1 MYTRLMAKTGNRNQV
16 APSRLAAIALFAS
29 IVLAWGITWTVA
41 KLIVMEVPPFWMS
54 AIRSIVATAGL
65 GILLLARGQMIFPR
79 RGDWAVI
86 VMIAVPHMIVF
97 SVLMAY
103 GLQHVT
109 VGRSVVLAYTT
120 PLWVALGAW
129 PFLHERIPTARAAGI
144 ALGLGGLAWLFN
156 PLAFD
161 WSDANALFGNAML
174 LLSALSWSVSILYT
188 RAHKWV
194 SSPFQLVFWQALLAT
209 FVLIILAPIVEGA
222 PSFTFSLRLAALF
235 AYTGLVGT
243 AYAFW
248 ALAIVNRA
256 LPSST
261 TALGILAT
269 PVVGIAGS
277 ALFLGEGID
286 LPLIAAAATILSGI
300 AIGTLRR

>member
-1 MYTRLMAKTGNRNQV
+1 MAKIGIRAEVTP
-16 APSRLAAIALFAS
+16 PSRAAAIALFAS

-41 KLIVMEVPPFWMS
+41 KLIVAEVPPFWMS
-54 AIRSIVATAGL
+54 AIRSVVATIGL
-65 GILLLARGQMIFPR
+65 GAVLLARRQMIIPK
-79 RGDWAVI
+79 RGDIAVI

-97 SVLMAY
+97 SILMGY
-103 GLQHVT
+103 GLQHVP

-129 PFLHERIPTARAAGI
+129 PFLRERIPPARAAGI
-144 ALGLGGLAWLFN
+144 ALGLAGLAFLFN

-161 WSDANALFGNAML
+161 WSNRNALFGNAML
-174 LLSALSWSVSILYT
+174 LLSALAWSVSILYT

-194 SSPFQLVFWQALLAT
+194 SSPFQLVFWQALLASI
-209 FVLIILAPIVEGA
+209 VLLILAPLVEGA
-222 PSFTFSLRLAALF
+222 PNFAFSPRLAALF
-235 AYTGLVGT
+235 LYTGLIGT

-248 ALAIVNRA
+248 ALAIVNRS
-256 LPSST
+256 LPAST

-269 PVVGIAGS
+269 PVAGIAGS
-277 ALFLGEGID
+277 TLFLGESLD
-286 LPLIAAAATILSGI
+286 PPLLIAAAMILSGI

>member
-1 MYTRLMAKTGNRNQV
+1 MADNT
-16 APSRLAAIALFAS
+16 APPSRLAAIALFAS

-54 AIRSIVATAGL
+54 AIRSAVATIGL
-65 GILLLARGQMIFPR
+65 GVLLVARGQMIIPR
-79 RGDWAVI
+79 RGDIMVI

-97 SVLMAY
+97 SVLMAF
-103 GLQHVT
+103 GLMYVS

-129 PFLHERIPTARAAGI
+129 PFLRERIPPARAAGI
-144 ALGLGGLAWLFN
+144 GLGLAGLVFLFN

-161 WSDANALFGNAML
+161 WSNADALFGNAML
-174 LLSALSWSVSILYT
+174 LLSALSWSISILYT
-188 RAHKWV
+188 RAHKWI

-209 FVLIILAPIVEGA
+209 AVLFVLAPFIEGA
-222 PSFTFSLRLAALF
+222 PRFALSLHLALLF
-235 AYTGLVGT
+235 GYTGLIGT

-248 ALAIVNRA
+248 ALAMVNCS
-256 LPSST
+256 LPAST

-277 ALFLGEGID
+277 ALFLGEGLD
-286 LPLIAAAATILSGI
+286 LPLLVAAVMILSGI
-300 AIGTLRR
+300 AIGTLRRA

>member
-1 MYTRLMAKTGNRNQV
+1 MANFVKNDI
-16 APSRLAAIALFAS
+16 APPSRLAAIALFAS
-29 IVLAWGITWTVA
+29 IVIAWGITWTVA

-54 AIRSIVATAGL
+54 AIRSLVATIGL
-65 GILLLARGQMIFPR
+65 GALLLVRGQMIIPK
-79 RGDWAVI
+79 RGDLPVI
-86 VMIAVPHMIVF
+86 VMISIPHMIVF
-97 SVLMAY
+97 SVLMSF
-103 GLQHVT
+103 GLMYVS

-129 PFLHERIPTARAAGI
+129 PFLRERIPPARAAGI
-144 ALGLGGLAWLFN
+144 ALGLAGLAFLFN

-161 WSDANALFGNAML
+161 WSNRDALFGNAML

-188 RAHKWV
+188 RAHKWI

-209 FVLIILAPIVEGA
+209 LVLFVLAPLIEGA
-222 PSFTFSLRLAALF
+222 PGFAFSWHLALLF

-248 ALAIVNRA
+248 ALAIVNRS
-256 LPSST
+256 LPAST

-277 ALFLGEGID
+277 AVFLGEGID
-286 LPLIAAAATILSGI
+286 LPLLVAAAMILSGI
-300 AIGTLRR
+300 AIGTIRR

>member
-1 MYTRLMAKTGNRNQV
+1 MTA
-16 APSRLAAIALFAS
+16 AAPPSRLAAIALFAS
-29 IVLAWGITWTVA
+29 IVVAWGITWTVA

-54 AIRSIVATAGL
+54 AIRSAVATLGL
-65 GILLLARGQMIFPR
+65 GVLLVARGQMIVPK

-86 VMIAVPHMIVF
+86 VMIAIPHMIVF
-97 SVLMAY
+97 SVLMSY
-103 GLQHVT
+103 GLMHVP

-129 PFLHERIPTARAAGI
+129 PFLRERIPPARGLGI
-144 ALGLGGLAWLFN
+144 ALGLAGLAFLFN

-161 WSDANALFGNAML
+161 WSDSDALFGNAML

-188 RAHKWV
+188 RAHRWV
-194 SSPFQLVFWQALLAT
+194 STPFQLVFWQALLAT
-209 FVLIILAPIVEGA
+209 LILTALAPLIEGA
-222 PSFTFSLRLAALF
+222 PRFVFSPRLAALF

-256 LPSST
+256 LPAST

-269 PVVGIAGS
+269 PVVGMAGS
-277 ALFLGEGID
+277 ALFLGEALD
-286 LPLIAAAATILSGI
+286 LPLLLAAAMILSGI

>member
-1 MYTRLMAKTGNRNQV
+1 MTQPA
-16 APSRLAAIALFAS
+16 APSRAAAIALFAS

-41 KLIVMEVPPFWMS
+41 KLIVLEVPPFWMS
-54 AIRSIVATAGL
+54 AIRSAVATVGL
-65 GILLLARGQMIFPR
+65 GVLLLARGQMIVPK

-86 VMIAVPHMIVF
+86 VMIAIPHMIVF
-97 SVLMAY
+97 SVLMSY
-103 GLQHVT
+103 GLMHVP

-129 PFLHERIPTARAAGI
+129 PFLKERIPPARALGI
-144 ALGLGGLAWLFN
+144 GLGLAGLGFLFN

-161 WSDANALFGNAML
+161 WSDSNALFGNAML

-188 RAHKWV
+188 RAHRWV

-209 FVLIILAPIVEGA
+209 LVLSVLAPLIEGA
-222 PSFTFSLRLAALF
+222 PTFAFSPRLAALF

-256 LPSST
+256 LPAST

-277 ALFLGEGID
+277 ALFLGESLD
-286 LPLIAAAATILSGI
+286 LPLMIAAAMILAGI

>member
-1 MYTRLMAKTGNRNQV
+1 MTQA
-16 APSRLAAIALFAS
+16 APPSRAAAIALFAS
-29 IVLAWGITWTVA
+29 IVVAWGITWTVA
-41 KLIVMEVPPFWMS
+41 KLIVLEVPPFWMS
-54 AIRSIVATAGL
+54 AIRSAVAALGL
-65 GILLLARGQMIFPR
+65 GVLLVARGQMIMPK

-86 VMIAVPHMIVF
+86 VMIAIPHMIVF
-97 SVLMAY
+97 SVLMSF
-103 GLQHVT
+103 GLMHVP

-120 PLWVALGAW
+120 PLWVAVGAW
-129 PFLHERIPTARAAGI
+129 PFLKERIPPARWFGI
-144 ALGLGGLAWLFN
+144 ALGLAGLAFLFN

-161 WSDANALFGNAML
+161 WSDGNALFGNAML

-188 RAHKWV
+188 RAHRWV
-194 SSPFQLVFWQALLAT
+194 STPFQLVFWQALLAT
-209 FVLIILAPIVEGA
+209 AVLSVLAPIIEGA
-222 PSFTFSLRLAALF
+222 PQFVFSPRLAALF
-235 AYTGLVGT
+235 AYSGLVGT

-256 LPSST
+256 LPAST

-277 ALFLGEGID
+277 ALFLGEALD
-286 LPLIAAAATILSGI
+286 LPLLVAAAMILSGI

>member
-1 MYTRLMAKTGNRNQV
+1 
-16 APSRLAAIALFAS
+16 
-29 IVLAWGITWTVA
+29 
-41 KLIVMEVPPFWMS
+41 
-54 AIRSIVATAGL
+54 
-65 GILLLARGQMIFPR
+65 MISF
-79 RGDWAVI
+79 
-86 VMIAVPHMIVF
+86 PHMIVF
-97 SVLMAY
+97 SVLMSF
-103 GLQHVT
+103 GLMYVS

-129 PFLHERIPTARAAGI
+129 PFLKERIPPARAFGI
-144 ALGLGGLAWLFN
+144 ALGLAGLAFLFN

-161 WSDANALFGNAML
+161 WSNADALFGNAML

-209 FVLIILAPIVEGA
+209 LVLFVLAPLIEGPPRFAFSWHLAG
-222 PSFTFSLRLAALF
+222 LF

-256 LPSST
+256 LPAST

-277 ALFLGEGID
+277 AIFLGEGID
-286 LPLIAAAATILSGI
+286 LPLLVAAAMILSGI
-300 AIGTLRR
+300 AIGTLVPMNYFHARLAGLKFDLEAAANNVLILAAQHGFDKVGTKA

>member
-1 MYTRLMAKTGNRNQV
+1 MTHAP
-16 APSRLAAIALFAS
+16 PSRLAAIALFAS
-29 IVLAWGITWTVA
+29 IVCAWGITWTVA

-54 AIRSIVATAGL
+54 AIRSLVATIGL
-65 GILLLARGQMIFPR
+65 GALLLATGRMIIPK
-79 RGDWAVI
+79 RGDIAVI

-97 SVLMAY
+97 SVLMSF
-103 GLQHVT
+103 GLMYVS

-129 PFLHERIPTARAAGI
+129 PFLKERIPPARAFGI
-144 ALGLGGLAWLFN
+144 ALGLAGLAFLFN

-161 WSDANALFGNAML
+161 WSNRDALFGNAML

-209 FVLIILAPIVEGA
+209 IVLFILAPLIEGA
-222 PSFTFSLRLAALF
+222 PRFEASWHLAGLF

-248 ALAIVNRA
+248 ALAIVNRS
-256 LPSST
+256 LPAST

-277 ALFLGEGID
+277 AVFLGEGID
-286 LPLIAAAATILSGI
+286 LPLIVAAAMILSGI

>member
-1 MYTRLMAKTGNRNQV
+1 MTHPAP
-16 APSRLAAIALFAS
+16 PSRRAAIVLFAS
-29 IVLAWGITWTVA
+29 IVLAWGITWTAA
-41 KLIVMEVPPFWMS
+41 KLIVAEVPPFWMS
-54 AIRSIVATAGL
+54 AIRSMVATIGL
-65 GILLLARGQMIFPR
+65 GALLLARGQMIFPR
-79 RGDWAVI
+79 RGDWAVV

-97 SVLMAY
+97 SVLMSY
-103 GLQHVT
+103 GLKYVP

-129 PFLHERIPTARAAGI
+129 PFLRERIPPARGAGI
-144 ALGLGGLAWLFN
+144 ALGLAGLAFLFN

-194 SSPFQLVFWQALLAT
+194 SSPFQLVFWQAVLASAVLL
-209 FVLIILAPIVEGA
+209 VLAPLVEGA
-222 PSFTFSLRLAALF
+222 PSFAFSPRLALLF
-235 AYTGLVGT
+235 AYTGLIGT

-248 ALAIVNRA
+248 ALAIVNRS
-256 LPSST
+256 LPAST

-277 ALFLGEGID
+277 AIFLGEGLD
-286 LPLIAAAATILSGI
+286 APLLLAAAMILAGI
-300 AIGTLRR
+300 AIGTLRRA

>member
-1 MYTRLMAKTGNRNQV
+1 MTQPA

-29 IVLAWGITWTVA
+29 IVVAWGITWTVA

-54 AIRSIVATAGL
+54 AIRSAVATVGL
-65 GILLLARGQMIFPR
+65 GALLLARGQMIIPK

-86 VMIAVPHMIVF
+86 VMIAIPHMIVF
-97 SVLMAY
+97 SVLMSY
-103 GLQHVT
+103 GLMHVP

-129 PFLHERIPTARAAGI
+129 PFLKERIPPARALGI
-144 ALGLGGLAWLFN
+144 GLGLAGLAFLFN

-188 RAHKWV
+188 RAHRWV

-209 FVLIILAPIVEGA
+209 IILTALAPLIEGA
-222 PSFTFSLRLAALF
+222 PGFAFSPRLAALF

-256 LPSST
+256 LPAST

-277 ALFLGEGID
+277 ALFLGESLD
-286 LPLIAAAATILSGI
+286 LPLLLAAAMILAGI

>member
-1 MYTRLMAKTGNRNQV
+1 MV
-16 APSRLAAIALFAS
+16 
-29 IVLAWGITWTVA
+29 AWGITWTVA

-54 AIRSIVATAGL
+54 AIRSLVATIGL
-65 GILLLARGQMIFPR
+65 GILLIARRQMIIPR
-79 RGDWAVI
+79 RGDLPVI
-86 VMIAVPHMIVF
+86 VMISVPHMIVF
-97 SVLMAY
+97 SVLMSY
-103 GLQHVT
+103 GLMHVP

-129 PFLHERIPTARAAGI
+129 PFLKERIPPARALGI
-144 ALGLGGLAWLFN
+144 GLGLAGLAFLFN

-161 WSDANALFGNAML
+161 WSDGNALFGNAML

-188 RAHKWV
+188 RAHRWI

-209 FVLIILAPIVEGA
+209 IVLFVLAPLIEGA
-222 PSFTFSLRLAALF
+222 PSFAYSHRLALLF
-235 AYTGLVGT
+235 VYTGLIGT

-248 ALAIVNRA
+248 ALAIVNRS
-256 LPSST
+256 LPAST

-277 ALFLGEGID
+277 TIFLGEGID
-286 LPLIAAAATILSGI
+286 LPLLVAAAMILSGI

>member
-1 MYTRLMAKTGNRNQV
+1 MTHPSP
-16 APSRLAAIALFAS
+16 PSRAAAIALFAS
-29 IVLAWGITWTVA
+29 IVVAWGITWTVA

-54 AIRSIVATAGL
+54 AIRSLVATIGL
-65 GILLLARGQMIFPR
+65 GILLIARRQMIIPR
-79 RGDWAVI
+79 RGDLPVI
-86 VMIAVPHMIVF
+86 VMISVPHMIVF
-97 SVLMAY
+97 SVLMSY
-103 GLQHVT
+103 GLMHVP

-129 PFLHERIPTARAAGI
+129 PFLKERIPPARALGI
-144 ALGLGGLAWLFN
+144 GLGLAGLAFLFN

-161 WSDANALFGNAML
+161 WSDGNALFGNAML

-188 RAHKWV
+188 RAHRWI

-209 FVLIILAPIVEGA
+209 IVLFVLAPLIEGA
-222 PSFTFSLRLAALF
+222 PSFAYSHRLALLF
-235 AYTGLVGT
+235 VYTGLIGT

-248 ALAIVNRA
+248 ALAIVNRS
-256 LPSST
+256 LPAST

-277 ALFLGEGID
+277 TIFLGEGID
-286 LPLIAAAATILSGI
+286 LPLLVAAAMILSGI

>member
-1 MYTRLMAKTGNRNQV
+1 MSQPAP
-16 APSRLAAIALFAS
+16 PSRLAAIALFAS
-29 IVLAWGITWTVA
+29 IVVAWGITWTVA
-41 KLIVMEVPPFWMS
+41 KLIVAEVPPFWMS
-54 AIRSIVATAGL
+54 AIRSLVATAGL
-65 GILLLARGQMIFPR
+65 GVLLVARGQMIIPK
-79 RGDWAVI
+79 RGDVAVV
-86 VMIAVPHMIVF
+86 VMISIPHMIVF
-97 SVLMAY
+97 SILMSY
-103 GLQHVT
+103 GLKYVP

-129 PFLHERIPTARAAGI
+129 PFLRERIPAPRAVGI
-144 ALGLGGLAWLFN
+144 ALGLAGLAFLFN

-209 FVLIILAPIVEGA
+209 TVLFALAPIVEGPPA
-222 PSFTFSLRLAALF
+222 FAFSPRLAWLF

-256 LPSST
+256 LPAAT

-277 ALFLGEGID
+277 AIFLGETID
-286 LPLIAAAATILSGI
+286 LPLLVAAAMILSGI
-300 AIGTLRR
+300 AIGTLRS

>member
-1 MYTRLMAKTGNRNQV
+1 MTNPAP
-16 APSRLAAIALFAS
+16 PSRGAALALFAS

-41 KLIVMEVPPFWMS
+41 KLIVPEVPPFWMS
-54 AIRSIVATAGL
+54 AIRSLVATVGL
-65 GILLLARGQMIFPR
+65 GALLLVRGQMIVPR
-79 RGDWAVI
+79 RGDLPVI

-97 SVLMAY
+97 SVLMSY
-103 GLQHVT
+103 GLMHVP

-129 PFLHERIPTARAAGI
+129 PFLRERIPPARGVGI
-144 ALGLGGLAWLFN
+144 GLGLAGLAFLFN

-161 WSDANALFGNAML
+161 WSDGDALFGNAML

-188 RAHKWV
+188 RAHRWI

-209 FVLIILAPIVEGA
+209 AVLFVLAPLIEGA
-222 PSFTFSLRLAALF
+222 PQFAYSHRLALLF

-248 ALAIVNRA
+248 ALAIVNRS
-256 LPSST
+256 LPAST

-277 ALFLGEGID
+277 AVFLGEGID
-286 LPLIAAAATILSGI
+286 LPLLVAAAMILSGI

>member
-1 MYTRLMAKTGNRNQV
+1 MAQHQAPPTRF
-16 APSRLAAIALFAS
+16 AAIALFAS
-29 IVLAWGITWTVA
+29 IVIAWGITWTAA
-41 KLIVMEVPPFWMS
+41 KLIVQEVPPFWIS
-54 AIRSIVATAGL
+54 AIRSLVATIGL
-65 GILLLARGQMIFPR
+65 GALLLLRGQMIFPR

-86 VMIAVPHMIVF
+86 VMIAVPHLIVF
-97 SVLMAY
+97 SILMAY

-129 PFLHERIPTARAAGI
+129 PFLRERIPPARAAGI
-144 ALGLGGLAWLFN
+144 GLGLAGLAFLFN

-161 WSDANALFGNAML
+161 WSDSNALFGNAML

-188 RAHKWV
+188 RAHTWV

-209 FVLIILAPIVEGA
+209 IVLFILAPIVEGA
-222 PSFTFSLRLAALF
+222 PSFAFSPRLALLF

-256 LPSST
+256 LPAST

-269 PVVGIAGS
+269 PIVGIAGS
-277 ALFLGEGID
+277 AIFLGEGID
-286 LPLIAAAATILSGI
+286 LPLIIAAAMILSGI
-300 AIGTLRR
+300 AIGTLRRS